1 MHMIVAILA
10 ALISITAS
18 AVDIEASIGVSKFD
32 QTNGVFYYNDMY
44 HKVDT
49 TSPSGSLGVAGYI
62 HGQRIRA
69 GYQYFG
75 RVTQESTLYTS
86 MEGGYC
92 PDKRPECGQAF
103 LWKGRGTFQALYLQ
117 WEPEYKRG
125 PWRMFADIGP
135 MLIKARFQEYQINGL
150 SPGLTVDSPD
160 EYLIKWLGVAVGV
173 EYRGVAIVYQ
183 HQPVSSSSE
192 ITFST
197 RADTISLRARF

>member
-1 MHMIVAILA
+1 MQLIIAILFILA
-10 ALISITAS
+10 SVSANALD
-18 AVDIEASIGVSKFD
+18 VEASVGMSKFD
-32 QTNGVFYYNDMY
+32 QTNGVFYYDDMY

-49 TSPSGSLGVAGYI
+49 TSPSGSIGIAGYVL
-62 HGQRIRA
+62 GQRIRA
-69 GYQYFG
+69 GYQFFG

-92 PDKRPECGQAF
+92 PDKRPECGQAHM
-103 LWKGRGTFQALYLQ
+103 WKGRGTFQALYLQ

-125 PWRMFADIGP
+125 LWRVFADIGP
-135 MLIKARFQEYQINGL
+135 MLVKARFQEYQINGL

-160 EYLIKWLGVAVGV
+160 EYRIKWLGFAVGV
-173 EYRGVAIVYQ
+173 EYGGVAIVYQ
-183 HQPVSSSSE
+183 HQPLSSSSE